1 MQCTDTVELPSCA
14 WPGPAHPRSGLER
27 QQRGA
32 LAACEMRRE
41 RRQLRIKR
49 AQLAAQRGRKGR
61 LRGRGRGWRGMRVLG
76 ARGEGRCGPPADL
89 LQAARCVTA
98 RCL

>member
-1 MQCTDTVELPSCA
+1 VQYSNTVELPSCV
-14 WPGPAHPRSGLER
+14 WLGPAHPCSGLER

-32 LAACEMRRE
+32 LAACGTRRE

-61 LRGRGRGWRGMRVLG
+61 LRGRGRRWRGMRVLG
-76 ARGEGRCGPPADL
+76 ARG
-89 LQAARCVTA
+89 
-98 RCL
+98 